1 MTTPEKARKSE
12 RLPMIPIRDVVMF
25 PSMMIPF
32 VIGRPSSVRALEFA
46 LEGSRRVFLATQID
60 ASIDDPKPKDIYPV
74 GTIANIAQSV
84 KLADGNI
91 RVLVEGLQRAR
102 TAHISTEAGFF
113 VADVELLEEI
123 SASSARTSLLIKR
136 LQSVFEQF
144 SKLSHHVNYDAILNA
159 MKNMDPSRLADSIGA
174 NIPISVEEK
183 QQLLETVD
191 LAERIEKIVEIVE
204 IEIEKIKVD
213 RNIQGRVKRQ
223 MERAQKEY
231 YLNEKMKAIQK
242 ELGRKDEKSELEELK
257 KQVEAAKM
265 PKDAHD
271 KAMKE
276 IQRLEMMP
284 PMSAESTVSRTYLD
298 WLLAMPWN
306 KKSREIRDIR
316 WSMKVLE
323 EDHYG
328 LEKIKERIIEFLAVR
343 SLVKKPQGTIL
354 CFVGPPGVGK
364 TSLGRSI
371 ARATGRKFVRLSLG
385 GVRDEAEIRGH
396 RRTYIGALPGQII
409 QMMKKAGTRNPVFM
423 LDEVDKMSMDF
434 RGDPSAALL
443 EVLDPEQNHMF
454 VDHYLDTEFDL
465 SMVMFIATAN
475 VLHTVPRPLQD
486 RMEVIQ
492 LSGYTEIEKLEIA
505 KRFLVKKQMQANGLK
520 PEQLQFTDEALFEL
534 IRRYTRESGVRN
546 LEREIANICR
556 KVAKQIVAGETS
568 TSLITPEAVAT
579 LLGKPKFRQQGI
591 IDESQVG
598 VATGLAWTEV
608 GGEVLLTEATIMEGR
623 GQLTLTGK
631 LGEVMQESARAAMSF
646 VRSRA
651 ALYGISRDF
660 HRKMDIH
667 IHVPEGAIPKDGPS
681 AGITLATTIVSVL
694 TKIPV
699 RNDVA
704 MTGEITLRGKVL
716 PIGGVKEKLLAAHRA
731 GIKDVILP
739 KENEKDLQDI
749 PQDILESMKVCLV
762 ETMDEVLQIAL
773 ERLPVSQAQVA
784 EMSALADDRQAES
797 IAH

>member
-1 MTTPEKARKSE
+1 
-12 RLPMIPIRDVVMF
+12 MIPIRDVVVF
-25 PSMMIPF
+25 PHMMIPF
-32 VIGRPSSVRALEFA
+32 VIGRPTSVRALEFA
-46 LEGSRRVFLATQID
+46 LEGSKRVFLATQMD
-60 ASIDDPKPKDIYPV
+60 ASVDEPKASDIYAV
-74 GTIANIAQSV
+74 GTVANIVQSV
-84 KLADGNI
+84 KLSDGNI
-91 RVLVEGLQRAR
+91 KVLVEGIQRVRAIR
-102 TAHISTEAGFF
+102 YSHEPGFF
-113 VADVELLEEI
+113 VADVELLDET
-123 SASSARTSLLIKR
+123 SASSARTNLLVKR
-136 LQSVFEQF
+136 LQAVFEQF

-159 MKNMDPSRLADSIGA
+159 MKTLEPSKLADNICA
-174 NIPISVEEK
+174 NLPISIEEK
-183 QQLLETVD
+183 QQLLEMVD
-191 LAERIEKIVEIVE
+191 LAERVEKINEIIEVEM
-204 IEIEKIKVD
+204 EKIKVD

-242 ELGRKDEKSELEELK
+242 ELGRKDEKSELDDLK
-257 KQVEAAKM
+257 KQVESAKM
-265 PKDAHD
+265 PKDAHE
-271 KAMKE
+271 KAVKE

-298 WLLAMPWN
+298 WLIALPWN
-306 KKSREIRDIR
+306 KKSREIRDIN
-316 WSMKVLE
+316 WSKKVLE

-328 LEKIKERIIEFLAVR
+328 LEKVKDRILEFLAVR

-364 TSLGRSI
+364 TSLGKSI

-409 QMMKKAGTRNPVFM
+409 QYMKKSGTRNPVFM

-454 VDHYLDTEFDL
+454 VDHYIDSEFDL

-475 VLHTVPRPLQD
+475 VLHTIPRALQD

-492 LSGYTEIEKLEIA
+492 LSGYTENEKLEIA
-505 KRFLVKKQMQANGLK
+505 KRFLVRKQVEANGLSPK
-520 PEQLQFTDEALFEL
+520 QIQFSDSALYDI
-534 IRRYTRESGVRN
+534 IRKYTRESGVRN
-546 LEREIANICR
+546 LEREIANVCR
-556 KVAKQIVAGETS
+556 KTAKRIVTS
-568 TSLITPEAVAT
+568 EVKTNSVTAEELEKM
-579 LLGKPKFRQQGI
+579 LGRPKFRQQGI
-591 IDESQVG
+591 SEANQVG
-598 VATGLAWTEV
+598 LTTGLAWTEV
-608 GGEVLLTEATIMEGR
+608 GGEVLQTEATLMDGK

-631 LGEVMQESARAAMSF
+631 LGEVMQESARAAMTF

-651 ALYGISRDF
+651 TDYGIGREF
-660 HRKMDIH
+660 HRKMDLHIH
-667 IHVPEGAIPKDGPS
+667 IPEGAIPKDGPS
-681 AGITLATTIVSVL
+681 AGITMATTIVSAL

-731 GIKDVILP
+731 GIKNVILP
-739 KENEKDLQDI
+739 KENEKDLQDL
-749 PQDILESMKVCLV
+749 PKDILEVLSVSLV

-773 ERLPVSQAQVA
+773 ERQPVPRQVSPMPDI
-784 EMSALADDRQAES
+784 EGTRPNENV
-797 IAH
+797 AH

>member
-1 MTTPEKARKSE
+1 MTNEIPPKKTE
-12 RLPMIPIRDVVMF
+12 RLPMIPIRDVVVF
-25 PSMMIPF
+25 PHMMIPF
-32 VIGRPSSVRALEFA
+32 VIGRPTSVRALEFA
-46 LEGSRRVFLATQID
+46 LEGSKRVFLATQMD
-60 ASIDDPKPKDIYPV
+60 ASIDEPKASDIYAV
-74 GTIANIAQSV
+74 GTVANIVQSV
-84 KLADGNI
+84 KLSDGNI
-91 RVLVEGLQRAR
+91 KVLVEGIQRVRAIR
-102 TAHISTEAGFF
+102 YSNDPGFF
-113 VADVELLEEI
+113 VADVELLEET
-123 SASSARTSLLIKR
+123 SLSSARTNLLIKR
-136 LQSVFEQF
+136 LQTVFEQF

-159 MKNMDPSRLADSIGA
+159 MKTLEPSKLADNICA
-174 NIPISVEEK
+174 NLPISIEEK
-183 QQLLETVD
+183 QQLLEMVD
-191 LAERIEKIVEIVE
+191 LAERIEKINEIIEVEM
-204 IEIEKIKVD
+204 EKIKVD

-242 ELGRKDEKSELEELK
+242 ELGRKDEKSELDDLK

-265 PKDAHD
+265 PKDANE
-271 KAMKE
+271 KALKE

-306 KKSREIRDIR
+306 KKSREIRDIN
-316 WSMKVLE
+316 WSKKVLE

-328 LEKIKERIIEFLAVR
+328 LEKVKDRILEFLAVR

-364 TSLGRSI
+364 TSLGKSI

-409 QMMKKAGTRNPVFM
+409 QYMKKAGTRNPVFM

-454 VDHYLDTEFDL
+454 VDHYLDSEFDL

-475 VLHTVPRPLQD
+475 VLYTIPRALQD

-492 LSGYTEIEKLEIA
+492 LSGYTENEKLEIA
-505 KRFLVKKQMQANGLK
+505 KRFLVRKQVEGNGLQ
-520 PEQLQFTDEALFEL
+520 PEQIEFADEALLEI
-534 IRRYTRESGVRN
+534 IRKYTRESGVRN
-546 LEREIANICR
+546 LEREIANVCR
-556 KVAKQIVAGETS
+556 KTAKKIVTAEVKGIS
-568 TSLITPEAVAT
+568 ITPEEVEK
-579 LLGKPKFRQQGI
+579 LLGRPKFRIQGI
-591 IDESQVG
+591 SENNQVG
-598 VATGLAWTEV
+598 LTTGLAWTEV
-608 GGEVLLTEATIMEGR
+608 GGEVLQTEATLMDGK

-651 ALYGISRDF
+651 ADFGIGRDF
-660 HRKMDIH
+660 HKRMDLHIH
-667 IHVPEGAIPKDGPS
+667 IPEGAIPKDGPS
-681 AGITLATTIVSVL
+681 AGITMATTIVSAL

-731 GIKDVILP
+731 GIKNVLLP
-739 KENEKDLQDI
+739 KENEKDLQDL
-749 PQDILESMKVCLV
+749 PKDILDDMRVTLV

-773 ERLPVSQAQVA
+773 ERQPVPRQVPPIPDIEGA
-784 EMSALADDRQAES
+784 RPNENV
-797 IAH
+797 AH

>member
-1 MTTPEKARKSE
+1 MTNEISAKKTE
-12 RLPMIPIRDVVMF
+12 RLPMIPIRDVVVF
-25 PSMMIPF
+25 PHMMIPF
-32 VIGRPSSVRALEFA
+32 VIGRATSVRALEFA
-46 LEGSRRVFLATQID
+46 LEGSKRVFLATQMD
-60 ASIDDPKPKDIYPV
+60 ASIDEPKASDIYAV
-74 GTIANIAQSV
+74 GTAANIVQSV
-84 KLADGNI
+84 KLSDGNI
-91 RVLVEGLQRAR
+91 KVLVEGVQRVRAIR
-102 TAHISTEAGFF
+102 YSNDPGFF
-113 VADVELLEEI
+113 VADVEILEET
-123 SASSARTSLLIKR
+123 AVNSARTNLLIKR
-136 LQSVFEQF
+136 LQTVFEQF
-144 SKLSHHVNYDAILNA
+144 SKLSHHVNYDAILSA
-159 MKNMDPSRLADSIGA
+159 MKTLEPSKLADNICA
-174 NIPISVEEK
+174 NLPISIEEK
-183 QQLLETVD
+183 QQLLEMVD
-191 LAERIEKIVEIVE
+191 LAERIEKINEIIE
-204 IEIEKIKVD
+204 IEMEKIKVD

-242 ELGRKDEKSELEELK
+242 ELGRKDEKSELEDLK
-257 KQVEAAKM
+257 RQVEAAGM
-265 PKDAHD
+265 PKDAHE

-284 PMSAESTVSRTYLD
+284 PMSAESIVSRTYLD

-306 KKSREIRDIR
+306 KKSREIRNIQ
-316 WSMKVLE
+316 WSKKVLE

-328 LEKIKERIIEFLAVR
+328 LEKIKDRILEFLAVR
-343 SLVKKPQGTIL
+343 SLVRKPQGTIL

-409 QMMKKAGTRNPVFM
+409 QYMKKAGTRNPVFM

-475 VLHTVPRPLQD
+475 VLHTIPRALQD

-492 LSGYTEIEKLEIA
+492 LSGYTENEKLEIA
-505 KRFLVKKQMQANGLK
+505 KRFLVKKQMEAAGLK
-520 PEQLQFTDEALFEL
+520 PKQIQFTDEALLEI
-534 IRRYTRESGVRN
+534 IRKYTRESGVRN

-556 KVAKQIVAGETS
+556 KTAKRIVTAEFRSGT
-568 TSLITPEAVAT
+568 ITPEEVEK
-579 LLGKPKFRQQGI
+579 LLGRPKFRMQGI
-591 IDESQVG
+591 SESNQIG
-598 VATGLAWTEV
+598 LTTGLAWTEV
-608 GGEVLLTEATIMEGR
+608 GGEVLQTEATLMEGK

-631 LGEVMQESARAAMSF
+631 LGEVMQESARAALSF

-651 ALYGISRDF
+651 AEFGIGRDF
-660 HRKMDIH
+660 HRKMDMHIH
-667 IHVPEGAIPKDGPS
+667 IPEGAIPKDGPS
-681 AGITLATTIVSVL
+681 AGITMATTIVSAL
-694 TKIPV
+694 TRIPV
-699 RNDVA
+699 RKDVA

-731 GIKDVILP
+731 GIKNVILP

-749 PQDILESMKVCLV
+749 PPEVLESLTVSFV

-773 ERLPVSQAQVA
+773 ERQPVPRPVPPMDIEGPRPSENVA
-784 EMSALADDRQAES
+784 
-797 IAH
+797 H

>member
-1 MTTPEKARKSE
+1 MTHETPAKKTE
-12 RLPMIPIRDVVMF
+12 RLPMIPIRDVVVF
-25 PSMMIPF
+25 PHMMIPF
-32 VIGRPSSVRALEFA
+32 VIGRPTSVRALEFA
-46 LEGSRRVFLATQID
+46 LEGSKRVFLATQMD
-60 ASIDDPKPKDIYPV
+60 ASVDEPKASDIYAV
-74 GTIANIAQSV
+74 GTVANIVQSV
-84 KLADGNI
+84 KLSDGNI
-91 RVLVEGLQRAR
+91 KVLVEGVQRVRAIR
-102 TAHISTEAGFF
+102 YSNDPGFF
-113 VADVELLEEI
+113 VADVELLDET
-123 SASSARTSLLIKR
+123 SASSARTNLLIKR
-136 LQSVFEQF
+136 LQTVFEQF

-159 MKNMDPSRLADSIGA
+159 MKTLEPSKLADNICA
-174 NIPISVEEK
+174 NLPISIEEK
-183 QQLLETVD
+183 QQLLEMVD
-191 LAERIEKIVEIVE
+191 LTERIEKINEIIEVEM
-204 IEIEKIKVD
+204 EKIKVD

-242 ELGRKDEKSELEELK
+242 ELGRKDEKSELDDLK

-265 PKDAHD
+265 PKDAHE
-271 KAMKE
+271 KAVKE

-306 KKSREIRDIR
+306 KKSKEIRSIN
-316 WSMKVLE
+316 WSKKVLE

-328 LEKIKERIIEFLAVR
+328 LEKIKDRILEFLAVR

-364 TSLGRSI
+364 TSLGKSI

-409 QMMKKAGTRNPVFM
+409 QYMKKSGTKNPVFM

-475 VLHTVPRPLQD
+475 VLHTIPRALQD
-486 RMEVIQ
+486 RMEVIH
-492 LSGYTEIEKLEIA
+492 LSGYTENEKLEIA
-505 KRFLVKKQMQANGLK
+505 KRFLVRKQLEANGLSK
-520 PEQLQFTDEALFEL
+520 DQIQFSDEALLDL
-534 IRRYTRESGVRN
+534 IRKYTRESGVRN
-546 LEREIANICR
+546 LEREVANVCR
-556 KVAKQIVAGETS
+556 KTAKRIVTAELKS
-568 TSLITPEAVAT
+568 SSITAEEVEK
-579 LLGKPKFRQQGI
+579 LLGRPKFRTQGI
-591 IDESQVG
+591 SDSNQVG
-598 VATGLAWTEV
+598 LTTGLAWTEV
-608 GGEVLLTEATIMEGR
+608 GGEVLQTEATLMEGK

-651 ALYGISRDF
+651 AEYGIGREF
-660 HRKMDIH
+660 HRKMDLHIH
-667 IHVPEGAIPKDGPS
+667 IPEGAIPKDGPS
-681 AGITLATTIVSVL
+681 AGITMATTIVSAL

-699 RNDVA
+699 RKDVA

-731 GIKDVILP
+731 GIKHVLLP
-739 KENEKDLQDI
+739 KENEKDLQDL
-749 PQDILESMKVCLV
+749 PQEILEVLSVTLV
-762 ETMDEVLQIAL
+762 DTMDEVLRLAL
-773 ERLPVSQAQVA
+773 ERMPVPRPVSPMPDIEESRPNENVA
-784 EMSALADDRQAES
+784 
-797 IAH
+797 H